1 MRIASSQPT
10 FLSYPGY
17 FGLIDFV
24 DKFVVMD
31 NIQFA
36 SRSWQQR
43 VLIQINK
50 ETKFLTLPV
59 LKKKK
64 QKQLIHDAII
74 DNSTNYIKKHL
85 MTIKHSYSKTKFFD
99 KYYPEI
105 ELIYNKKYNKLIDL
119 NLTFIFFFLKN
130 LKIND
135 NKIIKL
141 SDLEIN
147 KNVKKDKLI
156 YEICAALKANE
167 YISTIGAKKYLEENK
182 KLNDSFQIQYFDYHQ
197 NKRDLTDYN
206 KKKYHLSII
215 DLLFNYGDKTKE
227 IIRSQFCIIDN
238 F

>member
-43 VLIQINK
+43 VLIQINN

-59 LKKKK
+59 LKKQK

-105 ELIYNKKYNKLIDL
+105 ELIYKKKYNKLIDL
-119 NLTFIFFFLKN
+119 NLTFIFF
-130 LKIND
+130 
-135 NKIIKL
+135 
-141 SDLEIN
+141 S
-147 KNVKKDKLI
+147 
-156 YEICAALKANE
+156 
-167 YISTIGAKKYLEENK
+167 
-182 KLNDSFQIQYFDYHQ
+182 
-197 NKRDLTDYN
+197 
-206 KKKYHLSII
+206 
-215 DLLFNYGDKTKE
+215 
-227 IIRSQFCIIDN
+227 
-238 F
+238 